1 MQANSG
7 SSRSQATTKMPVS
20 KNRNNNKKKKRDFL
34 KGQDVMI
41 ISESTYSFTY
51 IIYLKVHEFKVEMTC
66 SGCSGAVE
74 RVLGKLGGK
83 EIINY
88 TNSFIEL

>member
-1 MQANSG
+1 M
-7 SSRSQATTKMPVS
+7 KMH
-20 KNRNNNKKKKRDFL
+20 
-34 KGQDVMI
+34 I
-41 ISESTYSFTY
+41 YSFTY

-83 EIINY
+83 ELTIQIVLSNCKKFFD
-88 TNSFIEL
+88 TSI